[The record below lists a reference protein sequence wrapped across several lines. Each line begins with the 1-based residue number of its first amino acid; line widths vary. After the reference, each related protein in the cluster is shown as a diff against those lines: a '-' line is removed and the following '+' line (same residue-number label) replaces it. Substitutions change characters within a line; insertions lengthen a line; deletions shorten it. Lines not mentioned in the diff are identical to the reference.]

1 MTTTTPTT
9 DVKTERRPTGDHGI
23 TDTARHVA
31 DSVAGAAGDV
41 TARIPEVA
49 QGTRDALT
57 EANRMVRGG
66 SDSTLTLVGAGAI
79 GFAVGLLVGGANRI
93 LVVLSL
99 VPAALIA
106 ATLLERVD
114 AEAGHSSGSIRL
126 QER

>member
-1 MTTTTPTT
+1 MATTTPTT
-9 DVKTERRPTGDHGI
+9 DVTTDRRSASSNGDHGI
-23 TDTARHVA
+23 ADTARHVA

-41 TARIPEVA
+41 TARFPEVA

-79 GFAVGLLVGGANRI
+79 GFAVGLLVGGANRL

-114 AEAGHSSGSIRL
+114 ADARRSSGS
-126 QER
+126 